1 MEPTQDEVVNIKVG
15 LAERLMFECETSKL
29 SIADA
34 VDVLISCALS
44 LCVANCHPGKEG
56 NLLSALLQK
65 LTRNFLEM
73 YRAKLER
80 PSVQ

>member
-1 MEPTQDEVVNIKVG
+1 MEPTQDEIVNIKCG
-15 LAERLMFECETSKL
+15 LAERIMFECATSKL

-34 VDVLISCALS
+34 VDVLMASAIS

-65 LTRNFLEM
+65 LTHNFLEM

-80 PSVQ
+80 PPVQ